1 LAKDINYNFISSMNH
16 STTLQTGAML
26 GALAVALGAFGA
38 HGLEPTLN
46 ALGTKATFELATRY
60 HFYHVFALLATGL
73 LMRSTPHK
81 QFKWA
86 AILFTTGTLF
96 FSGSLYLL
104 ALTKVSWIWP
114 VTPAGGMCF
123 IAGWIMLGLGIAK
136 K

>member
-1 LAKDINYNFISSMNH
+1 MNH

-38 HGLEPTLN
+38 HGLAPTLD
-46 ALGTKATFELATRY
+46 AMGTKATFELANRY
-60 HFYHVFALLATGL
+60 QFYHVFALLATGL

-81 QFKWA
+81 QFSWA
-86 AILFTTGTLF
+86 AILFAVGILF
-96 FSGSLYLL
+96 FSGSLYLISFV
-104 ALTKVSWIWP
+104 KVSWIWP